1 MFHIIFIVK
10 ENAYENF
17 EIAFKELLERN
28 LHYDKLIIYFI
39 NPTNKN
45 KLNNHILYILNKAKI
60 EIYEPKECNINIQ
73 LIMNDIAHIYNGL
86 CTYIFVD
93 KLNDTSNLIL
103 NIIDSIQN
111 CLNHGIYIKSSKNI
125 FLNKEEINNYVL
137 EKTFYE
143 QYKYL
148 FEKNPYYDISIIS
161 FHYQHV
167 WIKKLFFE
175 LKYLENVKSEND
187 FNYLLNL
194 LYYKY
199 VSMYAKVLLA

>member
-10 ENAYENF
+10 ENAYEKF
-17 EIAFKELLERN
+17 EIAFKELIERN

-93 KLNDTSNLIL
+93 KLNKSSNLIS
-103 NIIDSIQN
+103 NIVDSIQN

-125 FLNKEEINNYVL
+125 F
-137 EKTFYE
+137 
-143 QYKYL
+143 
-148 FEKNPYYDISIIS
+148 
-161 FHYQHV
+161 
-167 WIKKLFFE
+167 
-175 LKYLENVKSEND
+175 
-187 FNYLLNL
+187 
-194 LYYKY
+194 
-199 VSMYAKVLLA
+199 